1 LSEWCRKHQGLP
13 GGQRPGRDCNFVV
26 LGLSF
31 FRNCIAARLEPEAS
45 FIPLSEEHT
54 SFSASS
60 ACAWS
65 ARKQGANVSRH
76 AQPPRRLRL
85 RLGAAAFIPELLE
98 EQGLSAEVALGRAG
112 FTRRWFA
119 QAEPIVPLGR
129 LGLVFKCAAA
139 ATAQA
144 EFGLLV
150 GLRAGT
156 RLTEAAQRLPQ
167 RDTRVSAALMQM
179 IARPETF
186 PHALLT
192 LSVSGTT
199 CTIGCLALPDGIPG
213 RDQLTDCAI
222 GFATGAL
229 RVLCGP
235 RWRPRGFHF
244 EHAPPPD
251 PPRPAALLQAPMTF
265 HTTVTAMEFESEWL
279 GRDCLHPAGQA
290 GADGS
295 GHRFGRDFAAE
306 VRTVLASWNAVDKP
320 SAPAVAASLGV
331 HPRTLNRL
339 LGKTGTRFNRMLGD
353 TRYET
358 AQRMLRD
365 PATPVISIAWS
376 LGYAD
381 ASAFSRAFRRW
392 SGMTPSEWRRVAGGQ
407 T

>member
-1 LSEWCRKHQGLP
+1 L
-13 GGQRPGRDCNFVV
+13 D
-26 LGLSF
+26 
-31 FRNCIAARLEPEAS
+31 
-45 FIPLSEEHT
+45 
-54 SFSASS
+54 
-60 ACAWS
+60 
-65 ARKQGANVSRH
+65 
-76 AQPPRRLRL
+76 
-85 RLGAAAFIPELLE
+85 
-98 EQGLSAEVALGRAG
+98 EQGLSAEAAVGRAG

-119 QAEPIVPLGR
+119 QPQPIVPLGR
-129 LGLVFKCAAA
+129 LGLAFKCAAA

-156 RLTEAAQRLPQ
+156 RLTEAAQRHAQ
-167 RDTRVSAALMQM
+167 RDTRVSAALMRM

-186 PHALLT
+186 PNAFLT
-192 LSVSGTT
+192 LSVSGAS
-199 CTIGCLALPDGIPG
+199 CTIGCLPLPDSVPA
-213 RDQLTDCAI
+213 REQLTDCAI

-235 RWRPRGFHF
+235 RWRARGFHLA
-244 EHAPPPD
+244 HAPPPD
-251 PPRPAALLQAPMTF
+251 PQRPAALLHASITF
-265 HTTVTAMEFESEWL
+265 DATATFMEFESEWL
-279 GRDCLHPAGQA
+279 GRDCIHPAGQA
-290 GADGS
+290 AGGVS
-295 GHRFGRDFAAE
+295 GRRPGRDLVAE

-392 SGMTPSEWRRVAGGQ
+392 SGMTPTEWRRAAADEHA
-407 T
+407 